1 MLFFYVL
8 DTVFFVFF
16 GILMLCIA
24 ALERK
29 VCYSSKNRTQ
39 IKSMGIWFLQAH
51 PGEWLLFYVLGRF
64 FKNFFILAK
73 EGVNF

>member
-39 IKSMGIWFLQAH
+39 IIRVTMFFLQAH
-51 PGEWLLFYVLGRF
+51 PGEWLLFYVLGR
-64 FKNFFILAK
+64 
-73 EGVNF
+73 